1 MMSSPL
7 LATAQVSKAP
17 DLSDPAAAV
26 LDAQIPPWD
35 RLPEPETVPGSIE
48 VDENQPSYLDNPTPG
63 EEAFRKMMDRPLK
76 DVVFPS
82 GRSDWSIEFLRDD
95 VKLWVERRHE
105 CGDVGDID
113 PAMTQFVDK
122 VVKSAQVLE
131 NLYKEVEPQRRAHA
145 LFVSKLDRAA
155 VAMKDMQFRKFHEL
169 NPGSD
174 PAASDDF
181 MQKLNKIT
189 EWKNQKLDDQLKVFD
204 QAEQTL
210 KEHENQHV
218 AILND
223 MVHAARAM
231 QNTGA
236 KPVQVD
242 ATADDLMDELSSFL
256 GEQAWASLSHTCNMY
271 NTYF

>member
-1 MMSSPL
+1 MNMMSSPL

-35 RLPEPETVPGSIE
+35 RLPEPETVPGLIE

-131 NLYKEVEPQRRAHA
+131 ICTKRLNHSVVHMPSLCRNL
-145 LFVSKLDRAA
+145 
-155 VAMKDMQFRKFHEL
+155 
-169 NPGSD
+169 
-174 PAASDDF
+174 
-181 MQKLNKIT
+181 I
-189 EWKNQKLDDQLKVFD
+189 
-204 QAEQTL
+204 
-210 KEHENQHV
+210 
-218 AILND
+218 
-223 MVHAARAM
+223 
-231 QNTGA
+231 
-236 KPVQVD
+236 VQP
-242 ATADDLMDELSSFL
+242 
-256 GEQAWASLSHTCNMY
+256 WP
-271 NTYF
+271 